1 MKSVQLNSIP
11 ISDGILQYAPSFIPS
26 EEATDLLETLI
37 ERIDWRQEEMKMF
50 GKIVQFPRLTA
61 WYGDPEAAYRY
72 AGTTFQ
78 PTPWIPVLLSLRE
91 KIQKTVNHPFNSVL
105 LNYYRDGQDS
115 MGWHADNEKELGRN
129 PIIASLNLG
138 ASRPFQLRHNTSDD
152 QQEIMLKHG
161 SLLIMGGILQHHWK
175 HQIPKRKKIQEPRI
189 NLTFRQIF
197 NTP

>member
-1 MKSVQLNSIP
+1 MKSDRLNSIP

-26 EEATDLLETLI
+26 EKATDLLEKLI
-37 ERIDWRQEEMKMF
+37 ECIDWRQEEMKMF

-72 AGTTFQ
+72 SGTTFQ
-78 PTPWIPVLLSLRE
+78 PTPWIPALLSLRE
-91 KIQKTVNHPFNSVL
+91 KIQQAVNHSFNSVL

-129 PIIASLNLG
+129 PVIASFNLG
-138 ASRPFQLRHNTSDD
+138 ASRPFQLKHNTLGGK
-152 QQEIMLKHG
+152 QEIILEHG
-161 SLLIMGGILQHHWK
+161 SLLIMAGALQHHWK

-189 NLTFRQIF
+189 NLTFRQIL
-197 NTP
+197 